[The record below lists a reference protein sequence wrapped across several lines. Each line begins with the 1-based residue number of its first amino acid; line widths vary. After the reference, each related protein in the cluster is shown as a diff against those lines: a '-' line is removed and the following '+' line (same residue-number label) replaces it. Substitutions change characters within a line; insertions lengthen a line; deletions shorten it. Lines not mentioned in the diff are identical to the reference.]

1 MGTSGVSGGLDW
13 GPPECEAQGG
23 GLLPWS
29 KGGLVP
35 LLCPHPHGIHGLC
48 PPTAGPGPPHPALP
62 LQPFDLPPTL
72 PTSSFS
78 WLLSL

>member
-13 GPPECEAQGG
+13 GPPECEAQGR

-29 KGGLVP
+29 KGSLVP
-35 LLCPHPHGIHGLC
+35 LLCPHPRGIHGLC
-48 PPTAGPGPPHPALP
+48 PHTEGPGAPHPALP

-72 PTSSFS
+72 PKSSFS